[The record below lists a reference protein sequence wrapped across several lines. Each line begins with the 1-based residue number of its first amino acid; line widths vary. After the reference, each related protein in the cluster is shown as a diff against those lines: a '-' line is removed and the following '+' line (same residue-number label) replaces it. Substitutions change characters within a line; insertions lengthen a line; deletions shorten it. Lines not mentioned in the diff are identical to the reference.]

1 MRRRHLL
8 AWSALMGL
16 PGTAMA
22 TTAPE
27 LRVVTALDPAPQR
40 AIVQALRA
48 RFPALALL
56 STEADLA
63 GPEARRAGVATVV
76 LGPAALRRALA
87 ADLKGPLIALFTS
100 SQLYRRISLEAART
114 PASGG
119 MTAIHA
125 EASPQAQLQL
135 IAALFERRIT
145 VGVLLSQ
152 ESTYLERPLRQAAAA
167 MGLELLIEQAD
178 PSADAV
184 RSLNRLVGS
193 QVLLA
198 VPDATLYTA
207 DTVRFVLESTYR
219 RGLPVVGFSPAT
231 VAAGTL
237 ASAHSAVDDIVADVA
252 ELLDGLGAGG
262 AVPLPE
268 PRFPRYWRVAVND
281 KVARSLGIA
290 ITDKVLRLGAS
301 PPGKPK

>member
-1 MRRRHLL
+1 MRRRTLL
-8 AWSALMGL
+8 AWSALTGL
-16 PGTAMA
+16 AARAGAAP
-22 TTAPE
+22 PE
-27 LRVVTALDPAPQR
+27 LRVVTAPDPAAQR
-40 AIVQALRA
+40 AIVQALKGRL
-48 RFPALALL
+48 PALSVL

-63 GPEARRAGVATVV
+63 GPEARRTGVATVA

-100 SQLYRRISLEAART
+100 SQLYRRISGEAARP
-114 PASGG
+114 PAWGG

-135 IAALFERRIT
+135 IAALFERRVT

-152 ESTYLERPLRQAAAA
+152 ESSYIERPLRQAAAGA
-167 MGLELLIEQAD
+167 GLELLIEQAD

-184 RSLNRLVGS
+184 RSLNRLTGS

-207 DTVRFVLESTYR
+207 DTLRSVLESTYR

-237 ASAHSAVDDIVADVA
+237 ASAYSAVDDIVADVA
-252 ELLDGLGAGG
+252 ELLEGLGASGT
-262 AVPLPE
+262 APLPE

-290 ITDKVLRLGAS
+290 ITDKVLGLGAP
-301 PPGKPK
+301 PPGKST